1 MGTIA
6 VKNVDERLFRR
17 VKAFASLE
25 GKTVG
30 EEVNEALAIWLA
42 QRNISPDLLEKWEAL
57 ERESTMNEKAFE
69 EMRAR
74 LLSEHPGEFAVI
86 SRGKLAGVFK
96 QERDAL
102 RRASEAG
109 AAQTV
114 VTQLVEKKKPR
125 VVELGLSIYGEL
137 IS

>member
-6 VKNVDERLFRR
+6 VKNVDARLFRR
-17 VKAFASLE
+17 VKALASLE
-25 GKTVG
+25 GKTMG
-30 EEVNEALAIWLA
+30 EEVNEALAMWLA

-57 ERESTMNEKAFE
+57 ERESTMNQKAFE

-86 SRGKLAGVFK
+86 SRGKLSGVFK
-96 QERDAL
+96 QESDAL

-109 AAQTV
+109 ATQTI
-114 VTQLVEKKKPR
+114 VTQLVEKKPR